1 MTSIAD
7 ELGSVF
13 DAIRQPVWAVDAD
26 HSVRY
31 ANPAAAEALGHG
43 RPSDLLGTE
52 GRPAEVPGIDRGP
65 ADLPGTD
72 GRPSTLLGTD
82 GRPSDLLG
90 TDGRPSDLLGT
101 EGRPAEVPGID
112 RRPADSPG
120 TDGRPSNLLSVDGR
134 PSDLLGTEGRPAE
147 VPGIDSGPADLPGTD
162 GRPSTLLGTDGRP
175 SDLLGTEGRPAEV
188 PGIDRRPADSPGTD
202 GRPSNLLSV
211 DGRPSDLLGMD
222 GRPADVPGTDRR
234 PSGPPG
240 TDRRPVDPPGTG
252 GGPAIAS
259 GQPET
264 AGRTGPASGRGT
276 LTRVDGSLLPV
287 EWTRV
292 PLCRPG
298 GDAVLYAFPP
308 LAEPASRAG
317 RGMPDDGPFPLLA
330 HRQVERQHRHART
343 LQHTVQERLVRAL
356 LGLGLARQELGPA
369 PARVIDLLHDVVRD
383 TEAALA
389 GVREVTDAL
398 SPGALRA
405 GGLPAALAAL
415 AGRCPVPMTVSG
427 SLSGRL
433 PRLVESHLYLLVAEA
448 VERAVENGGAA
459 RVRVTADLGASL
471 VVTVVDD
478 GAPPAGA
485 ADLAALAALTE
496 RAASLDGT
504 LRVRHTPGAGTTVTA
519 VVPL

>member
-13 DAIRQPVWAVDAD
+13 DVIRQPVWAVDAD

-43 RPSDLLGTE
+43 RPSDLLGMD
-52 GRPAEVPGIDRGP
+52 GCP
-65 ADLPGTD
+65 ADLPGMD
-72 GRPSTLLGTD
+72 GC
-82 GRPSDLLG
+82 PSDLLG
-90 TDGRPSDLLGT
+90 TD
-101 EGRPAEVPGID
+101 GRPAEVPGID
-112 RRPADSPG
+112 RRP
-120 TDGRPSNLLSVDGR
+120 
-134 PSDLLGTEGRPAE
+134 
-147 VPGIDSGPADLPGTD
+147 
-162 GRPSTLLGTDGRP
+162 
-175 SDLLGTEGRPAEV
+175 
-188 PGIDRRPADSPGTD
+188 
-202 GRPSNLLSV
+202 
-211 DGRPSDLLGMD
+211 SDLLGMD
-222 GRPADVPGTDRR
+222 GCPADVPGTDRR

-240 TDRRPVDPPGTG
+240 TDRRPVDPPGTD
-252 GGPAIAS
+252 GGPATAS

-298 GDAVLYAFPP
+298 GDAVLYAFVP
-308 LAEPASRAG
+308 LAGPARAG

-330 HRQVERQHRHART
+330 HRQVERQHRYART

-448 VERAVENGGAA
+448 VERAVENGGAD

>member
-13 DAIRQPVWAVDAD
+13 DVIRQPVWAVDAD

-43 RPSDLLGTE
+43 RPSDLLGMD
-52 GRPAEVPGIDRGP
+52 GCPAEVPGIDRGP
-65 ADLPGTD
+65 A
-72 GRPSTLLGTD
+72 
-82 GRPSDLLG
+82 
-90 TDGRPSDLLGT
+90 
-101 EGRPAEVPGID
+101 EV
-112 RRPADSPG
+112 PG
-120 TDGRPSNLLSVDGR
+120 TDGRPSNLLS
-134 PSDLLGTEGRPAE
+134 
-147 VPGIDSGPADLPGTD
+147 I
-162 GRPSTLLGTDGRP
+162 
-175 SDLLGTEGRPAEV
+175 
-188 PGIDRRPADSPGTD
+188 
-202 GRPSNLLSV
+202 

-222 GRPADVPGTDRR
+222 GCPADVPGTDRR

-240 TDRRPVDPPGTG
+240 TD
-252 GGPAIAS
+252 GGPATAS

-298 GDAVLYAFPP
+298 GDAVLYAFVP
-308 LAEPASRAG
+308 LAGPARAG

-330 HRQVERQHRHART
+330 HRQVERQHRYART

-369 PARVIDLLHDVVRD
+369 PALVIDLLHDVVRD

-448 VERAVENGGAA
+448 VERAVENGGAD

>member
-1 MTSIAD
+1 MTSIEE

-13 DAIRQPVWAVDAD
+13 DVIRQPVWAVDAD

-43 RPSDLLGTE
+43 RPAGLLGT
-52 GRPAEVPGIDRGP
+52 
-65 ADLPGTD
+65 
-72 GRPSTLLGTD
+72 
-82 GRPSDLLG
+82 
-90 TDGRPSDLLGT
+90 
-101 EGRPAEVPGID
+101 
-112 RRPADSPG
+112 
-120 TDGRPSNLLSVDGR
+120 
-134 PSDLLGTEGRPAE
+134 
-147 VPGIDSGPADLPGTD
+147 
-162 GRPSTLLGTDGRP
+162 
-175 SDLLGTEGRPAEV
+175 
-188 PGIDRRPADSPGTD
+188 
-202 GRPSNLLSV
+202 
-211 DGRPSDLLGMD
+211 D
-222 GRPADVPGTDRR
+222 GRPADVPGTDGD
-234 PSGPPG
+234 PSDLPG
-240 TDRRPVDPPGTG
+240 TDRRPADPPGTDG
-252 GGPAIAS
+252 DPATAS

-292 PLCRPG
+292 PLSRPG
-298 GDAVLYAFPP
+298 GDAALYVFLP
-308 LAEPASRAG
+308 LAGPARAG
-317 RGMPDDGPFPLLA
+317 HGTPDDGPFPLLA
-330 HRQVERQHRHART
+330 HRQVERQHRYART
-343 LQHTVQERLVRAL
+343 LQHTAQERLVRAL
-356 LGLGLARQELGPA
+356 LGLSLAQQELGPA

-383 TEAALA
+383 TEEALA

-398 SPGALRA
+398 SPGALRV

-427 SLSGRL
+427 SLAGRL

-448 VERAVENGGAA
+448 VERAVENGGAD

-504 LRVRHTPGAGTTVTA
+504 LRVCHTPGAGTTVTA

>member
-13 DAIRQPVWAVDAD
+13 DVIRQPVWAVDAD

-31 ANPAAAEALGHG
+31 ANPAAAEVLGHG
-43 RPSDLLGTE
+43 RPSDLLGMD
-52 GRPAEVPGIDRGP
+52 GCPAEVPGIDRGP

-82 GRPSDLLG
+82 GRPAEVPG
-90 TDGRPSDLLGT
+90 TDGRPSDLL
-101 EGRPAEVPGID
+101 
-112 RRPADSPG
+112 SF
-120 TDGRPSNLLSVDGR
+120 
-134 PSDLLGTEGRPAE
+134 
-147 VPGIDSGPADLPGTD
+147 
-162 GRPSTLLGTDGRP
+162 
-175 SDLLGTEGRPAEV
+175 
-188 PGIDRRPADSPGTD
+188 
-202 GRPSNLLSV
+202 

-222 GRPADVPGTDRR
+222 GCPADVPGTDRR

-240 TDRRPVDPPGTG
+240 TD
-252 GGPAIAS
+252 GGPATAS

-292 PLCRPG
+292 PLSRPG
-298 GDAVLYAFPP
+298 GDAVLYAFVP
-308 LAEPASRAG
+308 LAGPARAG

-330 HRQVERQHRHART
+330 HRQVERQHRYART

-448 VERAVENGGAA
+448 VERAVENGGAD